1 MKPKVYLE
9 TTVPSYLT
17 AWMSRDLIM
26 AARQQITRE
35 WWERRLAHFDAYI
48 SQLVLDEAAEGDADA
63 AKRRLAVVAGF
74 PLLTATPE
82 TEELAVALVERK
94 LLPPVAAD
102 DAVHIALAAA
112 HGMDFLLTWNFKH
125 IANAE
130 TVAKIAQACRDHG
143 FACPVICTPEELRG
157 DES

>member
-9 TTVPSYLT
+9 TTAPSYLT
-17 AWMSRDLIM
+17 AWVSRDLIM

-35 WWERRLAHFDAYI
+35 WWERRLCDFKPYV
-48 SQLVLDEAAEGDADA
+48 SRLVLDEAAEGDSGA
-63 AKRRLAVVAGF
+63 AERRLDAIRNL
-74 PLLTATPE
+74 PLLATTPDA
-82 TEELAVALVERK
+82 EELALALVERK
-94 LLPPVAAD
+94 LLPAAAAD

-130 TVAKIAQACRDHG
+130 TVAEIEQICREHG
-143 FACPVICTPEELRG
+143 FDCPVICTPEELMG
-157 DES
+157 DEP